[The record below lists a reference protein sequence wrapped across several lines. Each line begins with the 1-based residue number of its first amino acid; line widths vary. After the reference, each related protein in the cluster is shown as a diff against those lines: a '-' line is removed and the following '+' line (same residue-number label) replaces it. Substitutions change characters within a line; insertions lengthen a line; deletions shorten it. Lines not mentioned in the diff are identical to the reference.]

1 MNLRRKNK
9 MIKGFKKTCES
20 VSLQM
25 RRKLDLRDTD
35 ALDPYLLAEY
45 LGIKVIFPRNI
56 PGLSD
61 EKLKI
66 LLQTGVDSWSAATLI
81 CGGKNLIIL
90 NSAHSQAR
98 SSSDL
103 MHEISHILLG
113 HRPSEIA
120 VTKDRLLMLNIF
132 NQDQENEAN
141 WMAGCLLLPRTVLML
156 VKRKGW
162 NAQTV
167 KSIYKTSENMLT
179 YRLNITG
186 VNNQFDRFRRNS

>member
-1 MNLRRKNK
+1 

-61 EKLKI
+61 EKLKT